1 MCQPRLGCSR
11 NPRRARPSFS
21 GDGFPDIL
29 VQTSDPGGPKS
40 MSNYLAGKVVAVTG
54 AGRGIGRAV
63 AVACAAQG
71 AKVVVNDYGVS
82 IDGKEPTSEVANA
95 VVAEIEQA
103 GGSAVANAESVATM
117 AGGASIVQSAIQSF
131 GRIDAVVC
139 VAGILRERMLFNLN
153 EEDWDPVIATHLK
166 GTFTVFRAAAAAMRE
181 QKSGTL
187 IGFTSGAFAGSIAQA
202 NYSAAKGGIVSLV
215 RSAAAGMHRYGV
227 TANCIAPT
235 AKTRMS
241 ANVPMEI
248 AEIGEAEDVAPMV
261 VYLCS
266 DKARHVTGQV
276 YSVAGGKIAVWNQ
289 PTEVRAMYKDGRWTP
304 EEIEKRIET
313 TVRQERMGLLDRL
326 EAMRKA
332 ASTGTK
338 PNA

>member
-1 MCQPRLGCSR
+1 MSR
-11 NPRRARPSFS
+11 YLE
-21 GDGFPDIL
+21 G
-29 VQTSDPGGPKS
+29 KS
-40 MSNYLAGKVVAVTG
+40 IAVTG

-63 AVACAAQG
+63 ALACAAAG

-82 IDGKEPTSEVANA
+82 IDGKEPTSEVANS

-103 GGSAVANAESVATM
+103 GGKAVANAESVATM
-117 AGGASIVQSAIQSF
+117 EGGASIVKTAIDSF
-131 GRIDAVVC
+131 GRIDGVVC
-139 VAGILRERMLFNLN
+139 VAGILRERMLFNMG
-153 EEDWDPVIATHLK
+153 EDDWDPVLATHLK

-187 IGFTSGAFAGSIAQA
+187 IGFTSGAYAGSVAQA

-227 TANCIAPT
+227 TANCIAPV
-235 AKTRMS
+235 ARTRMS

-248 AEIGEAEDVAPMV
+248 GGIGDAEDVAPMV
-261 VYLCS
+261 VFLLS

-276 YSVAGGKIAVWNQ
+276 YTVSGGKIAVWNQ
-289 PTEVRAMYKDGRWTP
+289 PVETRAMFKEGRWTP
-304 EEIEKRIET
+304 EEIEQRLPGS
-313 TVRQERMGLLDRL
+313 VGVERMGLIDRL
-326 EAMRKA
+326 EEMRKA
-332 ASTGTK
+332 AAKGDK